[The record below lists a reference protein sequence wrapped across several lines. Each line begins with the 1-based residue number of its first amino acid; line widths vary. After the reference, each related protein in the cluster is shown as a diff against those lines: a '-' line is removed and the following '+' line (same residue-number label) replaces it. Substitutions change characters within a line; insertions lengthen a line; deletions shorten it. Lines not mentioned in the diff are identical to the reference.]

1 MFRDPLGLGGRP
13 CVIPKHLQIMA
24 LFYLLAYPDAMNAEL
39 CSYIQTL
46 DPLLV
51 GVVRPHHVS
60 RFSSKF
66 KMSWKAIRSVA
77 HEKSEMA
84 CLRFWQDPLPRG
96 VNGVHFSRLV
106 DTDESFVYVTTCNR
120 KRARTFIG
128 RVYFLCSM

>member
-66 KMSWKAIRSVA
+66 GKQFAVSHA
-77 HEKSEMA
+77 KS
-84 CLRFWQDPLPRG
+84 RKWHVFVFG
-96 VNGVHFSRLV
+96 KIHSLV
-106 DTDESFVYVTTCNR
+106 E
-120 KRARTFIG
+120 
-128 RVYFLCSM
+128 